1 MDTDAAIVELFGLPP
16 EQFIG
21 ARNQLAR
28 VVRDAGDVRA
38 AAMIAALRKPTVS
51 AWLANQLVRAD
62 PDGIHALTQLGEQ
75 LRETYLSS
83 DSARRREL
91 TRERHD
97 LVRNLVRIARDQA
110 AGGRQIAPQT
120 AERLAETLDAALVD
134 PAAAQLLRTG
144 QLTSALRHVGFGV
157 VDESGDP
164 ARLAPMRP
172 RVVRR
177 PEPPRK
183 SAKPKVT
190 QRATAPSA
198 GRSPIDRTLEQR
210 RAAQQKRR
218 DQAEADYSQ
227 AEADRV
233 HAEELLDAH
242 QHRIDDLEAD
252 LARLNEQLEQI
263 RQTLREARRQ
273 TARLQRAF
281 SQAARNAAAVR
292 KRRDTEEQRLSALD

>member
-1 MDTDAAIVELFGLPP
+1 VDTDAAIVELFGLPP

-120 AERLAETLDAALVD
+120 AERLTETLDAALVD

-157 VDESGDP
+157 VDESGEP

-183 SAKPKVT
+183 SAKPKVA
-190 QRATAPSA
+190 QRAKAPSA

-252 LARLNEQLEQI
+252 LVRLNEQLEQT
-263 RQTLREARRQ
+263 RQTLREARKQ

-292 KRRDTEEQRLSALD
+292 KRRDTEDQRLSALD